1 MLTLVPI
8 AALALTISTL
18 ATAAEVE
25 GDRTRELL
33 RYRCSSD
40 FGAHDLTLFGN
51 GTLRLWETNNGKRTM
66 SLAELTSDE
75 LQSYLERLTTEPYD
89 RSQTSLQGG
98 PSGEWVEQC
107 QLRLAISD
115 AEPTEYRFSR
125 VESLS
130 LDLANRLTV
139 VDEMLALTRIRDRG
153 MSFPHGYVPQAG
165 DVLVRKD
172 GSRFRIER
180 YTADGRG
187 LEITG
192 IDEPL
197 VLYIE
202 ATQVTGEF
210 SGLEERAVNR

>member
-1 MLTLVPI
+1 
-8 AALALTISTL
+8 
-18 ATAAEVE
+18 
-25 GDRTRELL
+25 
-33 RYRCSSD
+33 
-40 FGAHDLTLFGN
+40 
-51 GTLRLWETNNGKRTM
+51 M

-75 LQSYLERLTTEPYD
+75 LRGYLKRLSIEPYD

-107 QLRLAISD
+107 YLRLAISD
-115 AEPTEYRFSR
+115 EKPVEYRFSR

-130 LDLANRLTV
+130 LDLSHRLTV
-139 VDEMLALTRIRDRG
+139 VDEMLAKTRSRDRG
-153 MSFPHGYVPQAG
+153 MDFPHGYVPKAG

-197 VLYIE
+197 VLYVQ
-202 ATQVTGEF
+202 ATEVTGEF
-210 SGLEERAVNR
+210 SGLERRASNR